1 MNNERWTSAVQV
13 ALVGVFLASFR
24 EDSFLWI
31 FYINPGVLYVHVV
44 HGQYYVASLLYFS
57 VLVYL
62 CSDG

>member
-1 MNNERWTSAVQV
+1 MQV
-13 ALVGVFLASFR
+13 ALVGVFLASFK

-62 CSDG
+62 CSD